1 MGPGNDA
8 ARVFRLEAWSPPM
21 LLMRDKAIALIDGEH
36 YLPVIAAALDK
47 VREDYDLLGAV
58 FIGGTEKI
66 ADDADLSMLNCQI
79 EKDDDPIKALTTALE
94 KFSPELV
101 IDLSD
106 EPIVGYK
113 ERFELV
119 SLVLLK
125 GISYLGPDFR
135 FDPPTFH
142 DIAKKPSFAIIG
154 TGKRIGKTAVS
165 AFACRELKSAG
176 LKPCVVAMGR
186 GGPSEP
192 EIILGDKIEIDSEYL
207 LRVSRS
213 GKHAASDYF
222 EDALLSRIPTV
233 GCRRCGGG
241 MAGKPYISNVE
252 RGAELAND
260 LDSNIVIFEGSGA
273 SLPPIRVD
281 ARVVVCGVNQ
291 PIEYIIGYLGRYRLL
306 ISDLVVLTNCEK
318 DIASAEDLASITEK
332 IRQVKPGLKVVQSVF
347 RPKPTRDISNEKVFF
362 TTTAPAWVSK
372 RLTDFLEENYQC
384 EVIGVSHHLSNRK
397 KLKEDIEEKMG
408 KFTLV
413 LTELKAAAVDVSTE
427 IAAELGIDVTYCDN
441 IPITIGGDGDLVD
454 ALISIADIS
463 RERFRVN

>member
-1 MGPGNDA
+1 MP
-8 ARVFRLEAWSPPM
+8 SK
-21 LLMRDKAIALIDGEH
+21 RDKVIALIDGEH

-47 VREDYDLLGAV
+47 VREDHDLLGAV

-66 ADDADLSMLNCQI
+66 TDDADLSMLNCHI
-79 EKDDDPIKALTTALE
+79 EKDDDPFRALENALE
-94 KFSPELV
+94 KFEPELV

-106 EPIVGYK
+106 EPIVGYQ
-113 ERFELV
+113 ERFELI
-119 SLVLLK
+119 SQVLLK
-125 GISYLGPDFR
+125 GISYMGPDFR
-135 FDPPTFH
+135 FEPPTFH

-165 AFACRELKSAG
+165 AFACRELKTAG

-207 LRVSRS
+207 LEISRS

-273 SLPPIRVD
+273 SLPPIYVD
-281 ARVVVCGVNQ
+281 ARVVICGVNQ
-291 PIEYIIGYLGRYRLL
+291 PIEYIVGYLGRYRLL
-306 ISDLVVLTNCEK
+306 ISDLVVLTNCE
-318 DIASAEDLASITEK
+318 EDVATAQELESITEK
-332 IRQVKPGLKVVQSVF
+332 IRQIKPGLKIVQTVF
-347 RPKPTRDISNEKVFF
+347 RPKPTMDISNEKVFF

-372 RLTDFLEENYQC
+372 RLVDFLEENYKC
-384 EVIGVSHHLSNRK
+384 EVVGVSHHLSNRK
-397 KLKEDIEEKMG
+397 KLREDIEEKMG

-427 IAAELGIDVTYCDN
+427 VTVELGIKVAYCDN
-441 IPITIGGDGDLVD
+441 IPVTVGGDGELVD
-454 ALISIADIS
+454 ALVSIADLS
-463 RERFRVN
+463 NERFGSK

>member
-1 MGPGNDA
+1 MP
-8 ARVFRLEAWSPPM
+8 SK
-21 LLMRDKAIALIDGEH
+21 RDKVIALIDGEH

-47 VREDYDLLGAV
+47 VREDHDLLGAV

-66 ADDADLSMLNCQI
+66 TDDADLSMLNCHI
-79 EKDDDPIKALTTALE
+79 EKDDDPFRALENALE
-94 KFSPELV
+94 KFEPELV

-106 EPIVGYK
+106 EPIVGYQ
-113 ERFELV
+113 ERFELI
-119 SLVLLK
+119 SQVLLK
-125 GISYLGPDFR
+125 GISYMGPDFR
-135 FDPPTFH
+135 FEPPTFH

-165 AFACRELKSAG
+165 AFACRELKTAG

-207 LRVSRS
+207 LEISRS

-273 SLPPIRVD
+273 SLPPIYVD
-281 ARVVVCGVNQ
+281 ARVVICGVNQ
-291 PIEYIIGYLGRYRLL
+291 PIEYIVGYLGRYRLL
-306 ISDLVVLTNCEK
+306 ISDLVVLTNCE
-318 DIASAEDLASITEK
+318 EDVATAQELESITEK
-332 IRQVKPGLKVVQSVF
+332 IRQIKPGLKIVQTVF
-347 RPKPTRDISNEKVFF
+347 RPKPTMDISNEKVFF

-372 RLTDFLEENYQC
+372 RLVEFLEENYKC
-384 EVIGVSHHLSNRK
+384 EVVGVSHHLSNRK
-397 KLKEDIEEKMG
+397 KLREDIEEKMG

-427 IAAELGIDVTYCDN
+427 VTAELGIKVAYCDN
-441 IPITIGGDGDLVD
+441 IPVTVGGDGELVD
-454 ALISIADIS
+454 ALVSIADLS
-463 RERFRVN
+463 NERFGSK

>member
-1 MGPGNDA
+1 MP
-8 ARVFRLEAWSPPM
+8 SK
-21 LLMRDKAIALIDGEH
+21 RDKVIALIDGEH

-47 VREDYDLLGAV
+47 VREDHDLLGAV

-66 ADDADLSMLNCQI
+66 TDDADLSMLNCHI
-79 EKDDDPIKALTTALE
+79 EKDDDPFRALENALE
-94 KFSPELV
+94 KFDPELV

-106 EPIVGYK
+106 EPIVGYQ
-113 ERFELV
+113 ERFELI
-119 SLVLLK
+119 SQVLLK
-125 GISYLGPDFR
+125 GISYMGPDFR
-135 FDPPTFH
+135 FEPPTFH

-165 AFACRELKSAG
+165 AFTCRELKTAG

-207 LRVSRS
+207 LEISRS

-252 RGAELAND
+252 RGAELANG

-273 SLPPIRVD
+273 SLPPIYVD
-281 ARVVVCGVNQ
+281 ARVVICGVNQ
-291 PIEYIIGYLGRYRLL
+291 PIEYIVGYLGRYRLL
-306 ISDLVVLTNCEK
+306 ISDLVVLTNCE
-318 DIASAEDLASITEK
+318 EDVATTQELESITEK
-332 IRQVKPGLKVVQSVF
+332 IRQIKPGLKIVQTVF
-347 RPKPTRDISNEKVFF
+347 RPKPTMDISNEKVFF

-372 RLTDFLEENYQC
+372 RLVDFLEENYKC
-384 EVIGVSHHLSNRK
+384 EVVGVSHHLSNRK
-397 KLKEDIEEKMG
+397 KLREDIEEKMG

-427 IAAELGIDVTYCDN
+427 VTAELGIKVAYCDN
-441 IPITIGGDGDLVD
+441 IPVTVGGDGELVD
-454 ALISIADIS
+454 ALVSIADLS
-463 RERFRVN
+463 KERFGSK

>member
-1 MGPGNDA
+1 
-8 ARVFRLEAWSPPM
+8 
-21 LLMRDKAIALIDGEH
+21 MRDKVVALIDGEH
-36 YLPVIAAALDK
+36 YLPVTAAALEK
-47 VREDYDLLGAV
+47 IREEHDLLGAV

-66 ADDADLSMLNCQI
+66 TKDSDLSILGCQI
-79 EKDDDPIKALTTALE
+79 EKDDDPIKALTVALE
-94 KFSPELV
+94 RFSPDTV

-106 EPIVGYK
+106 EPVVGYE
-113 ERFELV
+113 ERFELI
-119 SLVLLK
+119 SHVLLK
-125 GISYLGPDFR
+125 EISYVGPDFR

-176 LKPCVVAMGR
+176 HKPSVVAMGR

-207 LRVSRS
+207 LKVSRS

-241 MAGKPYISNVE
+241 MAGKPFISNVE

-281 ARVVVCGVNQ
+281 ARVVICGVNQ
-291 PIEYIIGYLGRYRLL
+291 PIEYIVGYLGRYRLL
-306 ISDLVVLTNCEK
+306 ISDLVVLTNCE
-318 DIASAEDLASITEK
+318 EDVVSTSDLESITKK
-332 IRQVKPGLKVVQSVF
+332 IKRIKPELKVVQTVF
-347 RPKPTRDISNEKVFF
+347 RPKPTMDISNEKVFF
-362 TTTAPAWVSK
+362 TTTAPSWVSK
-372 RLTDFLEENYQC
+372 RLVDHLEENYKC
-384 EVIGVSHHLSNRK
+384 EVVGISLHLSDRK
-397 KLKEDIEEKMG
+397 RLKEEIKEKMG
-408 KFTLV
+408 EFTVV

-427 IAAELGIDVTYCDN
+427 VAAELGIKVVYCDN
-441 IPITIGGDGDLVD
+441 IPVTVGGDDELVD
-454 ALISIADIS
+454 ALISIADS
-463 RERFRVN
+463 SKERFASR